1 MCCRNTSSCDSF
13 NVIQYNLFIYTG
25 PCIRNIDEAMLL
37 LKATAQATIYCLSQ
51 CLSILQ
57 QQQIAPAHT
66 FMPMPSGFHTTTSVV
81 SSGGGV
87 LPRKI
92 SAMHP
97 VQYDDYDSKK
107 RYVVSGGFNFYLV
120 IAP

>member
-1 MCCRNTSSCDSF
+1 MC
-13 NVIQYNLFIYTG
+13 IYSG
-25 PCIRNIDEAMLL
+25 PGIRNIDEAMLL

-66 FMPMPSGFHTTTSVV
+66 FMPMPSGVYSTTTVS
-81 SSGGGV
+81 SSGGGI
-87 LPRKI
+87 LSRKI
-92 SAMHP
+92 SSMHP

-107 RYVVSGGFNFYLV
+107 RYVVGGCFPFCLV
-120 IAP
+120 LLS